1 MLNNKFEGVKRIGK
15 LLYEVQK
22 RVAVITMN
30 DGKNR
35 NALSTQMTDELIAA
49 LRTANADENVG
60 AIVLTG
66 NGSSFCA
73 GGNLAEFQEFV
84 SMDVP
89 TLYEDGLRSTQLF
102 QMRRELTKPLIG
114 AVNGAALGGGTGI
127 VALCHIAIGSEDAKC
142 GLTELKLGLVPY
154 VILPLVRRAVG
165 ERHMLELMLSARI
178 LSAHEAKAVGLLHEV
193 VSREQLLPVAI
204 EKASEMAKFSPL
216 AVKMGLRAFEETAEM
231 GVEEAMRVLST
242 MRLVSF
248 KSADVREG
256 AQAFLEKRMPQWSG
270 K

>member
-1 MLNNKFEGVKRIGK
+1 MEK
-15 LLYEVQK
+15 LLYEVQD
-22 RVAVITMN
+22 RVAIITMN
-30 DGKNR
+30 DEKNR
-35 NALSTQMTDELIAA
+35 NALSTEMTDLLIAA
-49 LRTANADENVG
+49 LREANSDANVG

-66 NGSSFCA
+66 NGPSFCA
-73 GGNLAEFQEFV
+73 GGNLAEFKEFLA
-84 SMDVP
+84 MDVP

-102 QMRRELTKPLIG
+102 QMRKELTKPLIG
-114 AVNGAALGGGTGI
+114 AINGAALGGGTGI
-127 VALCHIAIGSEDAKC
+127 VALCHIAIGSEHAKC

-165 ERHMLELMLSARI
+165 ERQMLELMLSARI
-178 LSAHEAKAVGLLHEV
+178 LSADEAKDIGLLHEV
-193 VSREQLLPVAI
+193 VPSEQLMPLAFK
-204 EKASEMAKFSPL
+204 KAKEMANYSPL

-248 KSADVREG
+248 KSEDVREG